1 MICNEGSPVRIH
13 SDLGG
18 EFINE
23 ILNEICKLLDIQ
35 HTTTLGYDPSNN
47 GAVERSNRTFIE
59 LIKHRDIHDIKA
71 WDSIL
76 PYLTHSYNVTPHS
89 TTQFSPFHLFRCRVP
104 LKPDCP
110 AILDNSFPIY
120 SIDSESY
127 LQEFKEEYNRIIA
140 AGKFNS
146 DIAKE
151 SMKYFHD
158 LKADVSSKLLRIGDL
173 VMIKATVVKNKLQN
187 RSYGPYKIIAINN
200 TSITLVKATGRDQ
213 QTTTTVPMERVI
225 RIPEMSRETAIY
237 HPHYPQ
243 TQKSLN
249 AINAQIKF
257 NCNSIKLF
265 NLAEM
270 DTTGNTFST
279 PGSHQTSGTSF
290 NSCPNEDSMITVQSP
305 TADQVPTPWELTKKI
320 GEQRKMLTRSQ
331 SSKY

>member
-1 MICNEGSPVRIH
+1 MRADAEKFIALCPKCLQLRESRRNTPPLQAFRTSYPMELLNIDLLELSTTPTGNKYVLMIIDHFSKYMITEAVPDKQAQTVARALVEKVICNEGSPVRIH

-89 TTQFSPFHLFRCRVP
+89 TTHFSPFNLFRCRTP

-110 AILDNSFPIY
+110 AIVENSFPIY
-120 SIDSESY
+120 TIDSDSY
-127 LQEFKEEYNRIIA
+127 LQEFKEEYSRIIA

-146 DIAKE
+146 DISRE
-151 SMKYFHD
+151 NMKYFHD
-158 LKADVSSKLLRIGDL
+158 LKADVSSKLLKIDDL

-187 RSYGPYKIIAINN
+187 RSYGPYKIIAINKH
-200 TSITLVKATGRDQ
+200 L
-213 QTTTTVPMERVI
+213 
-225 RIPEMSRETAIY
+225 
-237 HPHYPQ
+237 
-243 TQKSLN
+243 
-249 AINAQIKF
+249 
-257 NCNSIKLF
+257 
-265 NLAEM
+265 
-270 DTTGNTFST
+270 
-279 PGSHQTSGTSF
+279 
-290 NSCPNEDSMITVQSP
+290 
-305 TADQVPTPWELTKKI
+305 
-320 GEQRKMLTRSQ
+320 
-331 SSKY
+331 